1 MATDFNARLQA
12 LLSTLEHWRSDTETT
27 TDADTEDQTPP
38 VQIGEIVEFLL
49 QASFLW
55 TKSGL
60 RFWRRGT
67 GVFAIHLLEM
77 LRTVPALTA
86 DPIRRGEA
94 QGTLID
100 ILRTYFREM
109 AELPGHESRRFL
121 AELEKIERNIGAPFQ
136 EVSREPAP
144 RRWQV
149 KP

>member
-1 MATDFNARLQA
+1 M
-12 LLSTLEHWRSDTETT
+12 
-27 TDADTEDQTPP
+27 
-38 VQIGEIVEFLL
+38 EFLL
-49 QASFLW
+49 QASLLW
-55 TKSGL
+55 TKSSV

-77 LRTVPALTA
+77 LRTVPDLTA
-86 DPIRRGEA
+86 DLTRRGEA
-94 QGTLID
+94 LGILID

-121 AELEKIERNIGAPFQ
+121 AELGKIERTIEAPYQ
-136 EVSREPAP
+136 EVPREPVP

>member
-1 MATDFNARLQA
+1 MANDFNARLQA
-12 LLSTLEHWRSDTETT
+12 LLSTLERWRSDTETT
-27 TDADTEDQTPP
+27 TDADTEDQPP
-38 VQIGEIVEFLL
+38 TVPIGEIVEFLL
-49 QASFLW
+49 QASLLW
-55 TKSGL
+55 LKSSM

-86 DPIRRGEA
+86 DPTRRGEA
-94 QGTLID
+94 LGILID
-100 ILRTYFREM
+100 LLRTYFREI

-121 AELEKIERNIGAPFQ
+121 AELDKIERNIGAPLQ
-136 EVSREPAP
+136 EVPREPAP